1 MGVKLG
7 LSPEGKK
14 EHRGKV
20 AENKML
26 SSILGC
32 KKEVTGGWRNLHIE

>member
-14 EHRGKV
+14 EHRVKV
-20 AENKML
+20 TENKML
-26 SSILGC
+26 RRVFGC
-32 KKEVTGGWRNLHIE
+32 KKEQED